1 MIAALVG
8 LSLLSLLP
16 ILYRKLLSKSR
27 LRPPLASP
35 SLLQRYSPDRILP
48 SPCSCRRLRRRILP
62 RLATAIV
69 RQRRGDAQKY
79 FPEHPSDA
87 RRSRPA
93 LLPTKDN
100 PARRRQNR
108 PRRACAGTI
117 RPPRSRSLPIRHDA
131 TRARR
136 AAARCRQLPP
146 QTSARRRQESAS
158 RRADLPRA
166 FLGDKSRIP
175 LPHRRQS
182 DPPHLP
188 RRKRLAS
195 HDERTLATTMGQ
207 KPRGRTRS
215 PAPKRARAARRTRLP
230 RLSFERLPSALLDQT
245 HVQGGGSPRRR
256 RDSSRLPS
264 LGFSS
269 SPSASHDGNPARRR
283 RTTPARR
290 QRSTFADGGEACS
303 LQAAAAFCRTC
314 ARALLCRSNLRCALS
329 SLAFSAA
336 FPPALPCL
344 VRLECLDRDEHD
356 RFHMRVAI
364 AVVVRLLAGCHQSC
378 GGVCVCVVGRCPFA
392 YLSL

>member
-1 MIAALVG
+1 MRWHNTPTSISISPDTTRRDARPKSCCAMPSTSTSNLCP
-8 LSLLSLLP
+8 SSSRECKP
-16 ILYRKLLSKSR
+16 SRRPDHARFSATSREYLYRIVVSPTRPIFREESVWHRMTNARSQRRWGRNLEEGLAR
-27 LRPPLASP
+27 LRQSAQE
-35 SLLQRYSPDRILP
+35 LQGEHDFHAFRSSACQARSSIKRMYKAEVRHEDDEIRH
-48 SPCSCRRLRRRILP
+48 
-62 RLATAIV
+62 RLA
-69 RQRRGDAQKY
+69 
-79 FPEHPSDA
+79 
-87 RRSRPA
+87 
-93 LLPTKDN
+93 
-100 PARRRQNR
+100 
-108 PRRACAGTI
+108 
-117 RPPRSRSLPIRHDA
+117 
-131 TRARR
+131 
-136 AAARCRQLPP
+136 
-146 QTSARRRQESAS
+146 
-158 RRADLPRA
+158 
-166 FLGDKSRIP
+166 
-175 LPHRRQS
+175 
-182 DPPHLP
+182 
-188 RRKRLAS
+188 
-195 HDERTLATTMGQ
+195 
-207 KPRGRTRS
+207 
-215 PAPKRARAARRTRLP
+215 
-230 RLSFERLPSALLDQT
+230 
-245 HVQGGGSPRRR
+245 
-256 RDSSRLPS
+256 S